1 MTSQADNQ
9 VKPSARTER
18 GAPVRLHGVVSPR
31 PIAWSSKSR
40 SNGLVYQWSR
50 WHLTDTL
57 ADGSKTLCGIIIP
70 KAIWVTRKPDY
81 RIHGGD
87 CLECKKR
94 ANAEVSEGGTRDSR
108 IETAAQSRPSLH

>member
-1 MTSQADNQ
+1 MKQPETLPIKKQRPIA
-9 VKPSARTER
+9 V
-18 GAPVRLHGVVSPR
+18 GLHGVVSPR

-57 ADGSKTLCGIIIP
+57 ADGAKTLCGITMP

-81 RIHGGD
+81 RIQGGD
-87 CLECKKR
+87 CLECAKR
-94 ANAEVSEGGTRDSR
+94 ANVNS
-108 IETAAQSRPSLH
+108 